1 VTHPFPLRPTQQGLL
16 VVDMQNDFVRQGA
29 PQEVPEARKII
40 PTIRRLLDAFRES
53 GRPVFYTRFL
63 AGPNRTLMW
72 VWSPE
77 CGEEMRSCW
86 PGHIR
91 EYEDADQPLE
101 GAAIVNEL
109 SPQPGEVIVDKYGY
123 GGFHN
128 TVLEDALRSKHID
141 QVVVTGTVTQICVE
155 ETVREGFHRNL
166 EMVVIR
172 DGVASFDR
180 QLHEGTLKN
189 LAMKFAMVTTAE
201 EVMAAGSSRTREVIT
216 EGASV
221 APASSLGEEGA

>member
-1 VTHPFPLRPTQQGLL
+1 MQQGLL
-16 VVDMQNDFVRQGA
+16 VVDMQNDFVRRGA
-29 PQEVPEARKII
+29 PQEVPDARRII
-40 PTIRRLLDAFRES
+40 HTIRRLIDAFRHA
-53 GRPVFYTRFL
+53 GRSIFYTRFL

-72 VWSPE
+72 IWSPE

-91 EYEDADQPLE
+91 AYEDADRPLE

-109 SPQPGEVIVDKYGY
+109 SVLPGDVIVSKYGY

-128 TVLEDALRSKHID
+128 TVLEDALRSKHVD

-155 ETVREGFHRNL
+155 ETVREGFHRDL
-166 EMVVIR
+166 EMVVVR
-172 DGVASFDR
+172 DGVASFDP
-180 QLHEGTLKN
+180 QLHEATLKN

-201 EVMAAGSSRTREVIT
+201 EVIAAVSSKARDVIT
-216 EGASV
+216 EGASI
-221 APASSLGEEGA
+221 APAGSSGEEGA